1 MKYRKLAKT
10 LKKCGCVEM
19 KSKGKGSHR
28 KWYNP
33 QSEKAATLPFYKNRE
48 FTAWTVRDIVEQL
61 GIDWDDFKKES

>member
-1 MKYRKLAKT
+1 MKYRKLAK
-10 LKKCGCVEM
+10 LLRKSGCVEM

-33 QSEKAATLPFYKNRE
+33 QSGKAATLPFHAKKE

-61 GIDWDDFKKES
+61 GIDWDDFSSDQ